1 MGARFFCFSSNT
13 WMKISL
19 GHCKLMSWLLTN
31 SLFFSFFG
39 STSKQVELPRPG
51 MGPEQ
56 PLNHQGSPCPR
67 FLIVR
72 KYIHMSKWHGG
83 PLKCF
88 IWVQLI
94 CYIPHIYPKARHFPV
109 AHSREKLSQAGG
121 ASSLCLISS
130 WVHVCLVGLMPSGS
144 QCLQQYAPEL

>member
-1 MGARFFCFSSNT
+1 
-13 WMKISL
+13 
-19 GHCKLMSWLLTN
+19 
-31 SLFFSFFG
+31 
-39 STSKQVELPRPG
+39 
-51 MGPEQ
+51 MGPAQ

-109 AHSREKLSQAGG
+109 AHSGEKLSQAGG

-144 QCLQQYAPEL
+144 QCLQQYARVAATCFCHIAVATFQILLFFFICFHLCAFAHPTLLVKIFLLTTYVHWCLR